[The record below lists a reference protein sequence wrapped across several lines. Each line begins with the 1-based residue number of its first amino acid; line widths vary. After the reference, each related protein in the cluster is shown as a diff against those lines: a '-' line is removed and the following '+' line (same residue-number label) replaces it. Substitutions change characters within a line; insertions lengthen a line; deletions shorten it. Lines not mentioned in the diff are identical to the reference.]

1 MDKIVIQPWA
11 ETNQEDNFVISNKID
26 GYSTNSN
33 NLQSSPGY
41 INTTSG
47 IPLRVAPLIKNYI
60 SFNFNTLYSTSIDM
74 AVRGQLVSD
83 AALSTLKID
92 SKECNIS
99 LTTTNVEMS
108 FVSQGDWSIG
118 YFLLTDTEN
127 WHDGHFIPLKV
138 GFSRGT
144 ETISKSFVIPKLTT
158 NQIAVVAYSDYSSD
172 KIDSIV
178 PHGRGINSITTKI
191 GYYGTTNI

>member
-1 MDKIVIQPWA
+1 
-11 ETNQEDNFVISNKID
+11 
-26 GYSTNSN
+26 
-33 NLQSSPGY
+33 
-41 INTTSG
+41 
-47 IPLRVAPLIKNYI
+47 
-60 SFNFNTLYSTSIDM
+60 
-74 AVRGQLVSD
+74 
-83 AALSTLKID
+83 
-92 SKECNIS
+92 
-99 LTTTNVEMS
+99 MS

-138 GFSRGT
+138 GFSRG
-144 ETISKSFVIPKLTT
+144 
-158 NQIAVVAYSDYSSD
+158 VAYSDYSSD